1 MRTKFAFLSAL
12 FLLFVGQAIFAQV
25 TGTVSDDFGPLADA
39 EVTVRGGDES
49 TYTDDNG
56 RFTID
61 ANVGDVIV
69 VTDAMNTSQDF
80 KVTKLNMG
88 ALKFG
93 GTAVELD
100 VITVTGSVF
109 DPTSN
114 SVSGVTIID
123 QKAIESLTP
132 SMSVDQ
138 MLAGKVAG
146 LNSVGQQGGAPGGMA
161 NVIVRGAL
169 GLNGGVKSPLY
180 VVNGAYLNWDDVNSI
195 NPNDIESIE
204 VLKEAAKL
212 AVFGSRGANGVV
224 VIKTKSAR
232 KGQSVINYKTS
243 IGYSELMHLSNF
255 KMMNS
260 SQLLNFENQLANFVD
275 HNGNTLAGLGIVRT
289 PEQIAEMSKVDT
301 NWEDEFTKGGYLVSH
316 YLSITTGGENAASN
330 FSVGYDSN
338 SGNIIHYKGFERITS
353 NFNTNVAVNDK
364 FNYGLNV
371 TGAYTTRDN
380 PRDRNN
386 AQSPFFSILNNRPY
400 STVYVMD
407 ADGNTVLDQYGD
419 PKYNTAVNRLNYAA
433 LDEMKYTNT
442 EYRNFRLFG
451 SGFMALEIFKNVT
464 ARTTFGGTYDRTQN
478 ESFGQPRAILA
489 ELLDFDG
496 WKWDS
501 SSDRLDYNWR
511 NEVSYVNSW
520 GQHSLKATI
529 ASEYINESNYFSMIE
544 SRGYPN
550 NVQDVQVLGT
560 VLPDDTYT
568 NRWQVSRFG
577 YLGIANYDFGKKYFI
592 DGYIRRDGTSL
603 AGLDNMYGT
612 FWGAA
617 LAWDVAKEDFLGT
630 QSWIDTFR
638 LSASYGEGGDDSGL
652 DGRNRYSNILKVLQ
666 GSYLGNPY
674 SYVSTVVPNKM
685 TTWET
690 NRKLNL
696 GLDFG
701 FFKKRLT
708 GSFAFFNDLRTDFLF
723 EDVLAPEAGSPSV
736 NINAGELQNRGI
748 ELSLNYD
755 LVRSQ
760 KGLNVSVYGNIT
772 NIDYKI
778 NELSGGETELFP
790 ANTFEGMIHKVGETP
805 YSFYMVRYHGVD
817 SDTGKALYLDIDGNV
832 TDVYNP
838 EDAVILSGK
847 SPLPTLYGG
856 FGLAADYK
864 GFNIRA
870 DFNYQSG
877 AYMYNNTY
885 ESMMN
890 LTPSSMNDNFHVDAM
905 NYWQNPGDTNV
916 WQAPSADGFRYSDL
930 FLQKSDY
937 ILFRSLELGYSFNKQ
952 LFERLP
958 IKGFRVFTQIQNL
971 ALWTNYNGNPVIGT
985 GSSESSN
992 VNSVGYVSGA
1002 FSLWSYPLSR
1012 VYTFGINLTF

>member
-39 EVTVRGGDES
+39 EVTVRGGNES

-61 ANVGDVIV
+61 A
-69 VTDAMNTSQDF
+69 
-80 KVTKLNMG
+80 KLNMG

-93 GTAVELD
+93 GAAVELD

-169 GLNGGVKSPLY
+169 GLGGGVKSPLY
-180 VVNGAYLNWDDVNSI
+180 VVNGSYLSWDDVNSI

-243 IGYSELMHLSNF
+243 IGYSELMKLPNF
-255 KMMNS
+255 KVMNS

-275 HNGNTLAGLGIVRT
+275 HNGNPINGLGIVRT

-338 SGNIIHYKGFERITS
+338 AGNIIHYKGFERITS

-364 FNYGLNV
+364 FNYGLNIS
-371 TGAYTTRDN
+371 GSYTTRDN
-380 PRDRNN
+380 PRDRYN
-386 AQSPFFSILNNRPY
+386 AQSPFYSILNNRPY

-407 ADGNTVLDQYGD
+407 ADGNPVLDAYGD
-419 PKYNTAVNRLNYAA
+419 PKYNTAVNSTSYAA

-442 EYRNFRLFG
+442 ENRNFRLFG
-451 SGFMALEIFKNVT
+451 SGFMALELFKNVT

-489 ELLDFDG
+489 GLLGYDG

-520 GQHSLKATI
+520 GQHSLKATA
-529 ASEYINESNYFSMIE
+529 ASEYINESNYYSMIE

-550 NVQDVQVLGT
+550 NIQDVQILGT

-568 NRWQVSRFG
+568 NRWEISRFG
-577 YLGIANYDFGKKYFI
+577 YLGIANYDFGKKYFV
-592 DGYIRRDGTSL
+592 DGYIRRDGSSL

-617 LAWDVAKEDFLGT
+617 LAWDVAKENFISS
-630 QSWIDTFR
+630 QPWIDTFR
-638 LSASYGEGGDDSGL
+638 LSASYGEGGDDGGL
-652 DGRNRYSNILKVLQ
+652 SRYSNILKIIQ
-666 GSYLGNPY
+666 GNHLGNPY
-674 SYVSTVVPNKM
+674 SYVSTTVPDRQA
-685 TTWET
+685 TWEK

-723 EDVLAPEAGSPSV
+723 TDYLAPEVGSPNV
-736 NINAGELQNRGI
+736 TINSGELQNQGI

-760 KGLNVSVYGNIT
+760 KRLNVSIYGNVT

-778 NELSGGETELFP
+778 NALSGEDSEIFP
-790 ANTFEGMIHKVGETP
+790 GGTFESMIHRVGETP

-817 SDTGKALYLDIDGNV
+817 SATGEALYLDIDGNV
-832 TDVYNP
+832 TNVYRA
-838 EDAVILSGK
+838 EDAVLLDK
-847 SPLPTLYGG
+847 SPLPTLFGG
-856 FGLAADYK
+856 FGLSADYK

-870 DFNYQSG
+870 DFNYSSG

-885 ESMMN
+885 FDLMN
-890 LTPSSMNDNFHVDAM
+890 LAPASMNGNFNVDAV

-916 WQAPSADGFRYSDL
+916 WQAPSAEGLRYSDL

-937 ILFRSLELGYSFNKQ
+937 ILFRSLEVGYSFNKQ

-958 IKGFRVFTQIQNL
+958 IKGFRVFTQVQNL
-971 ALWTNYNGNPVIGT
+971 AIWTDYKGNPVIGT
-985 GSSESSN
+985 GSSESSG
-992 VNSVGYVSGA
+992 VNSAGYVSGA
-1002 FSLWSYPLSR
+1002 FTAWSYPLSR
-1012 VYTFGINLTF
+1012 VFTFGVNLTF